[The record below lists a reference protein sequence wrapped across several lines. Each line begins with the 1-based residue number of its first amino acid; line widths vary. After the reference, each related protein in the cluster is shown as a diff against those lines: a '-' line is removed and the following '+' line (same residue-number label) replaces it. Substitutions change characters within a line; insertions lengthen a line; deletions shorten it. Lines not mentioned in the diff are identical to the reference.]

1 MCRPLLNQEELYV
14 SDQVLDAIGEL
25 ITEFADVD
33 EDSYAFRYPTDTK
46 NNPSLPDLSHVNLL
60 NLAEVIKK
68 MAHFLEALSWQ
79 LAVILEQKQESSI
92 EIEG

>member
-1 MCRPLLNQEELYV
+1 
-14 SDQVLDAIGEL
+14 
-25 ITEFADVD
+25 
-33 EDSYAFRYPTDTK
+33 
-46 NNPSLPDLSHVNLL
+46 LL

-92 EIEG
+92 EIER